1 MLRRLFLL
9 GVLVLALPAPAAAK
23 PNIVFILTDDQR
35 ADTMRMMPVTR
46 AAFGVDFNDFVV
58 TTPNCCPSR
67 ATFLTGRYVHNTGVF
82 NSTTG
87 YQAFKPLEPDSLA
100 PWLQAEGYR
109 TGFVGK
115 YFNGFDRDDPLPPG
129 WDEFYARLYGPDR
142 GNGTTTF
149 ALRENGPVGN
159 AVVQYPNAET
169 PEPYATRV
177 FGAKARAFIRRSLD
191 PSFNPDGKP
200 FALFLWT
207 TAVNTGPPEETYQ
220 DAPLPRWKR
229 PPSFLEADMSDK
241 PSEVARSA
249 DVILDPGYHRR
260 VRASQLRQ
268 LPTVDDVVAGLL
280 ELLDDTGARSDTV
293 GIFASDNGR
302 FWGEHGLRGK
312 VLAYEESIR
321 VPFRM
326 MIPGQPATTIG
337 AQVANI
343 DVAPTIMELVGS
355 ASNHAFNGES
365 FLPLIAAPET
375 DWRPIVLLEHLSG
388 KRYDALRTWRWTY
401 VEWPKSGHVELYDR
415 VHDPFQL
422 ENVAGEKRR
431 VVRVLGSRLS
441 DLTTE

>member
-1 MLRRLFLL
+1 M
-9 GVLVLALPAPAAAK
+9 
-23 PNIVFILTDDQR
+23 
-35 ADTMRMMPVTR
+35 
-46 AAFGVDFNDFVV
+46 
-58 TTPNCCPSR
+58 
-67 ATFLTGRYVHNTGVF
+67 
-82 NSTTG
+82 
-87 YQAFKPLEPDSLA
+87 
-100 PWLQAEGYR
+100 
-109 TGFVGK
+109 
-115 YFNGFDRDDPLPPG
+115 
-129 WDEFYARLYGPDR
+129 
-142 GNGTTTF
+142 
-149 ALRENGPVGN
+149 
-159 AVVQYPNAET
+159 
-169 PEPYATRV
+169 
-177 FGAKARAFIRRSLD
+177 
-191 PSFNPDGKP
+191 
-200 FALFLWT
+200 
-207 TAVNTGPPEETYQ
+207 
-220 DAPLPRWKR
+220 
-229 PPSFLEADMSDK
+229 
-241 PSEVARSA
+241 
-249 DVILDPGYHRR
+249 
-260 VRASQLRQ
+260 
-268 LPTVDDVVAGLL
+268 DDVVAGLL